1 MFKDLVRSDRYL
13 ITAVLYLPKDKDT
26 KMVSFLTSGAGTAML
41 DDLDKR
47 GYRIF
52 CVSLNFELNIELTNA
67 YHCKP
72 ANSLLE
78 LMKRDLRFISEPR
91 IYVAGHCNPNTSEW
105 GMVKNALTGLP
116 IVSLVKHPTDART
129 KDAFLYRL
137 SEDGEA
143 CMVFDSDYF
152 GSEHTPIGTYQLS
165 EKEICA
171 VQAALRNENYIY

>member
-26 KMVSFLTSGAGTAML
+26 KMVSFLPSGAGTAML
-41 DDLDKR
+41 DNLDKR
-47 GYRIF
+47 GYRVF

-67 YHCKP
+67 YSCKP

-78 LMKRDLRFISEPR
+78 LMKRDLRLISEPR
-91 IYVAGHCNPNTSEW
+91 VYIAGCCDPNTSEW
-105 GMVKNALTGLP
+105 KMVRDAFTGLP
-116 IVSLVKHPTDART
+116 LVSLVKHPTDART

-152 GSEHTPIGTYQLS
+152 GSEHTPIGSYQLN
-165 EKEICA
+165 EKEIRD
-171 VQAALRNENYIY
+171 VQATLRNENYIY

>member
-1 MFKDLVRSDRYL
+1 MFKDLVRADRYL

-26 KMVSFLTSGAGTAML
+26 KLVSFLSSGAGIAML
-41 DDLDKR
+41 DALDKR
-47 GYRIF
+47 GYRVF
-52 CVSLNFELNIELTNA
+52 CVSLNFELNAELTNTFS
-67 YHCKP
+67 CKP
-72 ANSLLE
+72 ANSLLQ
-78 LMKRDLRFISEPR
+78 LRKRDRRLGSEPR
-91 IYVAGHCNPNTSEW
+91 IYIAGYCNPNTSEW

-165 EKEICA
+165 KKEIRA
-171 VQAALRNENYIY
+171 VQAALRNEIYIY